1 VRSAVNESCIS
12 SIKYFYKIMAKEKTT
27 KKRPVLTDDSIA
39 FLKSYINTPSPVGF
53 ESSGQKVWMK
63 YVTPF
68 VNNVF
73 TDPYGTAVGVINPD
87 ASFKVVIEAHA
98 DEISWFVNYI
108 NDQGLIYLKRN
119 GGVDHQVAPAKR
131 VIIHGKKGPVKAVFG
146 WPAIHTRHAGSDP
159 KEPQPKP
166 DNLFLDCG
174 ARTKKEVDDLG
185 VHIGAVVTY
194 EEGFDELANNYY
206 IGRAF
211 DNRVG
216 GFMIAEV
223 ARLINQN
230 KNKLPFGLYVVNAV
244 QEEIGLRGAEMIARR
259 IKPDIAIV
267 TDVTHDTTTPMI
279 NKIVEGDISCGKGP
293 SLAYAPAIHNKLL
306 SFVEDVAAK
315 KKIPVQW
322 RTLSRTTGTDTD
334 SFAYANDG
342 CPSVL
347 ISIPLRYMH
356 TTVEM
361 LHRDDIES
369 TIQLMYETV
378 LALTPKIN
386 LSYL

>member
-1 VRSAVNESCIS
+1 
-12 SIKYFYKIMAKEKTT
+12 MAKEKKSS
-27 KKRPVLTDDSIA
+27 KKNKSVLTDKSLE
-39 FLKSYINTPSPVGF
+39 FLKTYINNPSPVGF
-53 ESSGQKVWMK
+53 ESGGQRLWLDYLKP
-63 YVTPF
+63 YVDTH
-68 VNNVF
+68 F
-73 TDPYGTAVGVINPD
+73 TDPYGTAVGVINPQEP
-87 ASFKVVIEAHA
+87 FRVVIEAHA

-119 GGVDHQVAPAKR
+119 GGVDHQIAPAKR

-146 WPAIHTRHAGSDP
+146 WPAIHTRLNTPDQKETTP
-159 KEPQPKP
+159 KV

-174 ARTKKEVDDLG
+174 ARSKKEMEELG

-194 EEGFDELANNYY
+194 EEGFDELAFDYY

-211 DNRVG
+211 DNRIG

-223 ARLINQN
+223 ARLLKEN
-230 KNKLPFGLYVVNAV
+230 KKKLPFALYVVNAV

-259 IKPDIAIV
+259 IKPDIAVI
-267 TDVTHDTTTPMI
+267 TDVTHDTQTPMI
-279 NKIVEGDISCGKGP
+279 NKAVEGDITCGKGP
-293 SLAYAPAIHNKLL
+293 SLAYGPAIHNKLL
-306 SFVEDVAAK
+306 HLVEEVAEK
-315 KKIPVQW
+315 NKIPVQW
-322 RTLSRTTGTDTD
+322 RALSRSTGTDTD

-347 ISIPLRYMH
+347 ISMPLRYMH

-361 LHRDDIES
+361 IHKNDIDA
-369 TIQLMYETV
+369 TIQLMYET
-378 LALTPKIN
+378 LLTLTPQTN